1 MPIMKIIN
9 ILLLGFLFFAS
20 ISKADI
26 ADIKPDTLNDIKA
39 FNLYCE
45 RTYNPKKNTNT
56 LLLIDATDPLN
67 ADQVSYIKDNF
78 ISNLKWKNEGDKFTI
93 VILDDKSVMNSSFI
107 TICSPLT
114 ESQITLSMAKNR
126 ELDKIA
132 YFKKT
137 VSEAFNGLVQT
148 KVKAGQSPII
158 ESLVEI
164 FRSKRYGFENGNRT
178 LIIASDLYQNSSYVS
193 FYKLCNSGKCPS
205 FNDTLKNKSISDF
218 IGNEAKLNFNSND
231 SVEIFQLKTQEKIS
245 FTVKPWWMDF
255 LLSSGLSKDRIKISS
270 QL

>member
-1 MPIMKIIN
+1 
-9 ILLLGFLFFAS
+9 
-20 ISKADI
+20 
-26 ADIKPDTLNDIKA
+26 
-39 FNLYCE
+39 
-45 RTYNPKKNTNT
+45 
-56 LLLIDATDPLN
+56 
-67 ADQVSYIKDNF
+67 
-78 ISNLKWKNEGDKFTI
+78 
-93 VILDDKSVMNSSFI
+93 MNSSFI

-164 FRSKRYGFENGNRT
+164 FRSKRYGFENGNRH

-205 FNDTLKNKSISDF
+205 FNDTLKNKTILYF
-218 IGNEAKLNFNSND
+218 WL
-231 SVEIFQLKTQEKIS
+231 EICLKY
-245 FTVKPWWMDF
+245 FTW
-255 LLSSGLSKDRIKISS
+255 I
-270 QL
+270 